1 MTSYFSAIA
10 VLLMVLS
17 PLFVPVAVTVAPLA
31 SAGASA
37 ASARAFRLR
46 GHAMPIE
53 FTSLQRETLTA
64 IVDTFVASVP
74 REDDPDGFYAA
85 TGSDVGADAAIEQYL
100 LAHLPEEQL
109 AGMLQLIDGLGLFEF
124 KDQPQAGREE
134 ILANVAG
141 ISPEAA
147 GAIAALRQMSV
158 LFAYSLPGPDGHSP
172 LWAGMEYPGPAQNPP
187 QDSRKTLEVITICGD
202 TTFEADVVVVG
213 SGSGGGVAAAALA
226 EAGKRVIILE
236 AGSYYNE
243 TDFVQSEL
251 AAYQNLFLRGGFFP
265 SADGMVSIAAG
276 STVGGGS
283 TVNWSNSL
291 LTPDTVRAC
300 WANAGLTDVDTPAF
314 DEHLQAVFERI
325 GCNDKVAT
333 QNGPH
338 ERLSDGASK
347 LGYNYRVATL
357 NIDPE
362 KYDPNLIGYSGMGDQ
377 TGAKQGTMRTFLQ
390 DASDAG
396 AKLLPNVWVD
406 RILTENGAAVGVE
419 ATYTDPRTQQTSRVV
434 INAPSVVAAA
444 GSLETPG
451 LLLRS
456 RIGGPAV
463 GTELRLH
470 PASLVSGVYDEP
482 QDPWFGPAM
491 AGIMNEFAETE
502 QGFGYHHR
510 MRTAPARSVHHRRPV
525 VRRRAAQGPH
535 PQVPLPRRLGVHR
548 QGSRRRKRHPRR
560 ERPVHLLVSIH
571 RRARPSPFPRS
582 RCDVD
587 PHARGGRCA
596 ADLPG
601 RPAVRSVE
609 SWRGPRGLHRE
620 GQRDPDR
627 PWRYPGVQ
635 CAPDVQRKA
644 RQRPGDVRRE
654 TDRRAARRHRCLD
667 RRCQWN
673 AELLGGQSDGV
684 DDGPCPSHR
693 DEHARLIRSSAHAVR
708 NIAAALGNSAPEF
721 PFSSSRIG
729 G

>member
-1 MTSYFSAIA
+1 
-10 VLLMVLS
+10 
-17 PLFVPVAVTVAPLA
+17 
-31 SAGASA
+31 
-37 ASARAFRLR
+37 
-46 GHAMPIE
+46 MPIE
-53 FTSLQRETLTA
+53 FTSQQRETLTA
-64 IVDTFVASVP
+64 IVDTYVASVP
-74 REDDPDGFYAA
+74 HEDDPDGFYAA

-124 KDQPQAGREE
+124 KDQPQSGREE
-134 ILANVAG
+134 ILANIAG
-141 ISPEAA
+141 MSPEAA

-158 LFAYSLPGPDGHSP
+158 LFAYSVPGPDGHSP

-187 QDSRKTLEVITICGD
+187 LESRKTLEVITICGD
-202 TTFEADVVVVG
+202 TTLETDVVVVG

-333 QNGPH
+333 QNSPH

-419 ATYTDPRTQQTSRVV
+419 ATYTDPRTQETSRVV

-451 LLLRS
+451 ILLRS

-463 GTELRLH
+463 GAELRLH

-491 AGIMNEFAETE
+491 AGIMNEFAETD
-502 QGFGYHHR
+502 QGFGYIVECVQH
-510 MRTAPARSVHHRRPV
+510 
-525 VRRRAAQGPH
+525 
-535 PQVPLPRRLGVHR
+535 
-548 QGSRRRKRHPRR
+548 
-560 ERPVHLLVSIH
+560 
-571 RRARPSPFPRS
+571 
-582 RCDVD
+582 
-587 PHARGGRCA
+587 
-596 ADLPG
+596 LPG
-601 RPAVRSVE
+601 LFTTVVPWLDGAQHKDLTRKYRYRADWVFIVKDRGAGSVTLDE
-609 SWRGPRGLHRE
+609 RG
-620 GQRDPDR
+620 QSTF
-627 PWRYPGVQ
+627 WYPF
-635 CAPDVQRKA
+635 
-644 RQRPGDVRRE
+644 
-654 TDRRAARRHRCLD
+654 TDELD
-667 RRCQWN
+667 RRHFREAAATSIRMHEAAGAQQIFLAGQPFAPWIRGEDLE
-673 AELLGGQSDGV
+673 AFIEKVSEIPIGPGGTPV
-684 DDGPCPSHR
+684 F
-693 DEHARLIRSSAHAVR
+693 SAHQMCSAK
-708 NIAAALGNSAPEF
+708 LGNDPETSVAK
-721 PFSSSRIG
+721 PTGELHDVTGVWIADASGMPSCSGVNPMVSTMALARRTAMNMIDSWIPARTR
-729 G
+729 